1 MGDPIQEGEWP
12 AAKAAKLD
20 TSCCFASGD
29 RVLVTTGVRDS
40 FTGINPD
47 QLLTRLRQLRQQ
59 GVTNPLVIGAIPF
72 DTEAPWHL
80 VIPEQWQWCERA
92 DLLPT
97 NDCQLQGQ
105 VREVTGAAHYQGAV
119 RSALQQFDQGSLE
132 KVVLSRAIDVQSAEQ
147 TSPSQ
152 AYGSLLAQNPGAYV
166 FQIPLPEGE
175 TLLGASPE
183 LLVARSEMAVVSNPL
198 AGSRPRHAFADQ
210 QAASADL
217 LGAQKDRYEHALV
230 ADAVAA
236 ALSPFC
242 HELEVPREPQ
252 VIATPT
258 MWHLSTRIAGRLH
271 EPSAALAL
279 ALALH
284 PTPAVCGTP
293 LSVARQTIARLE
305 GYDRQF
311 YCGAVGWMDADGN
324 GEWVVTIRCG
334 LLTDT
339 QLRLYAGAGIVQGS
353 SPEAEWQETAAK
365 LGRPRGKGHQRLHAM
380 TSGSRLSRPK
390 ARNMVPSL
398 AAV

>member
-1 MGDPIQEGEWP
+1 MCDHALEGEWP
-12 AAKAAKLD
+12 ATAVGLD
-20 TSCCFASGD
+20 KVCCFASGD
-29 RVLVTTGVRDS
+29 RVLVASGIHDS
-40 FTGINPD
+40 FTGIPPEK
-47 QLLTRLRQLRQQ
+47 LLAHLRQLRQQ
-59 GVTNPLVIGAIPF
+59 GMANPIAIGAIPF
-72 DTEAPWHL
+72 DTQSSWHL
-80 VIPEQWQWCERA
+80 VIPAQSQWIARDA
-92 DLLPT
+92 LLPARC
-97 NDCQLQGQ
+97 CQLNGE
-105 VREVTGAAHYQGAV
+105 VSEVTGSAHYQGAV
-119 RSALQQFDQGSLE
+119 RAALQQFSEGQLE

-147 TSPSQ
+147 TSPAH

-183 LLVARSEMAVVSNPL
+183 LLVSRSEMAVVSNPL
-198 AGSRPRHAFADQ
+198 AGSRPRHAFSDQ
-210 QAASADL
+210 QAASAEL

-236 ALSPFC
+236 ALAPFC
-242 HELEVPREPQ
+242 RELDVPHEPQ

-271 EPSAALAL
+271 EPSPVLAL

-293 LSVARQTIARLE
+293 LSAARQAIARLE
-305 GYDRQF
+305 GYDRRF

-334 LLTDT
+334 VLAGK
-339 QLRLYAGAGIVQGS
+339 QLRLYAGAGVVVGS

-365 LGRPRGKGHQRLHAM
+365 LGTMLRAFGLE
-380 TSGSRLSRPK
+380 SREPEVT
-390 ARNMVPSL
+390 A
-398 AAV
+398 

>member
-1 MGDPIQEGEWP
+1 MSDHAQEGEWLTT
-12 AAKAAKLD
+12 AVGLDKA
-20 TSCCFASGD
+20 CCFASGD
-29 RVLVTTGVRDS
+29 RVLVTAGIHDS
-40 FTGINPD
+40 FTGILPD
-47 QLLTRLRQLRQQ
+47 KLLTHLRQLRQQ
-59 GVTNPLVIGAIPF
+59 GMVNPIAIGAIPF
-72 DTEAPWHL
+72 DAHAPWHL
-80 VIPEQWQWCERA
+80 VIPGQSRWVERNA
-92 DLLPT
+92 LLP
-97 NDCQLQGQ
+97 DHCCQLHGE
-105 VREVTGAAHYQGAV
+105 VNEVTGSAHYQGAV
-119 RSALQQFDQGSLE
+119 RSALQQFSEGRLE

-147 TSPSQ
+147 TSPAH

-183 LLVARSEMAVVSNPL
+183 LLVSRSEMAVVSNPL
-198 AGSRPRHAFADQ
+198 AGSRPRQAFSDQ
-210 QAASADL
+210 QAASVEL

-236 ALSPFC
+236 ALAPFC
-242 HELEVPREPQ
+242 RELDVPLEPQ

-271 EPSAALAL
+271 EPSPVLAL

-293 LSVARQTIARLE
+293 LSAARQAIARLE
-305 GYDRQF
+305 GYDRRF

-334 LLTDT
+334 VLAGR
-339 QLRLYAGAGIVQGS
+339 QLRLYAGAGVVVGS

-365 LGRPRGKGHQRLHAM
+365 LGTMLRAFGLE
-380 TSGSRLSRPK
+380 SREPEVT
-390 ARNMVPSL
+390 A
-398 AAV
+398 

>member
-1 MGDPIQEGEWP
+1 MCDHALEGEWP
-12 AAKAAKLD
+12 ATAVGLD
-20 TSCCFASGD
+20 KVCCFASGD
-29 RVLVTTGVRDS
+29 RVLVASGIHDS
-40 FTGINPD
+40 FTGIPPEK
-47 QLLTRLRQLRQQ
+47 LLAHLRQLRQQ
-59 GVTNPLVIGAIPF
+59 GMANPIVIGAIPF
-72 DTEAPWHL
+72 DTQSPWHL
-80 VIPEQWQWCERA
+80 VIPAQSQWVAR
-92 DLLPT
+92 DTMLPARC
-97 NDCQLQGQ
+97 CQLYGE
-105 VREVTGAAHYQGAV
+105 VSEVTGTAHYQGAV
-119 RSALQQFDQGSLE
+119 RAALQQFSEGQLE

-147 TSPSQ
+147 TSPAH

-183 LLVARSEMAVVSNPL
+183 LLVSRSEMAVVSNPL
-198 AGSRPRHAFADQ
+198 AGSRPRHAFSDQ
-210 QAASADL
+210 QAASAEL

-236 ALSPFC
+236 ALAPFC
-242 HELEVPREPQ
+242 RELDVPLEPQ

-271 EPSAALAL
+271 EPSPVLAL

-293 LSVARQTIARLE
+293 LSAARQAIARLE
-305 GYDRQF
+305 GYDRRF

-334 LLTDT
+334 VLAGR
-339 QLRLYAGAGIVQGS
+339 QLRLYAGAGVVVGS

-365 LGRPRGKGHQRLHAM
+365 LGTMLRAFGLESWEPEVTA
-380 TSGSRLSRPK
+380 
-390 ARNMVPSL
+390 
-398 AAV
+398 

>member
-1 MGDPIQEGEWP
+1 MCDHALEGEWP
-12 AAKAAKLD
+12 AATAGLD
-20 TSCCFASGD
+20 KVCCFASGD
-29 RVLVTTGVRDS
+29 RVLVASGIHDS
-40 FTGINPD
+40 FTGIPPEK
-47 QLLTRLRQLRQQ
+47 LLAHLRQLRQQ
-59 GVTNPLVIGAIPF
+59 GMVNPIAIGAIPF
-72 DTEAPWHL
+72 DTQSPWHL
-80 VIPEQWQWCERA
+80 VIPAQSQWVKRDA
-92 DLLPT
+92 LLPARC
-97 NDCQLQGQ
+97 CQLHGE
-105 VREVTGAAHYQGAV
+105 VSEVTGSAHYQGAV
-119 RSALQQFDQGSLE
+119 RAALQQFSEGQLE

-147 TSPSQ
+147 TSPAH

-183 LLVARSEMAVVSNPL
+183 LLVSRSEMEVVSNPL
-198 AGSRPRHAFADQ
+198 AGSRPRHAFSDQ
-210 QAASADL
+210 QVASAEL

-236 ALSPFC
+236 ALAPFC
-242 HELEVPREPQ
+242 RELDVPLEPQ

-271 EPSAALAL
+271 EPSPVLAL

-293 LSVARQTIARLE
+293 LSAARQAIARLE
-305 GYDRQF
+305 GYDRRF

-334 LLTDT
+334 VLAGR
-339 QLRLYAGAGIVQGS
+339 QLRLYAGAGVVVGS

-365 LGRPRGKGHQRLHAM
+365 LGTMLRAFGLE
-380 TSGSRLSRPK
+380 SREPEVT
-390 ARNMVPSL
+390 A
-398 AAV
+398 

>member
-1 MGDPIQEGEWP
+1 MCDHALEGEWP
-12 AAKAAKLD
+12 ATAVGLD
-20 TSCCFASGD
+20 KVCCFASGD
-29 RVLVTTGVRDS
+29 RVLVASGIHDS
-40 FTGINPD
+40 FTGIPPD
-47 QLLTRLRQLRQQ
+47 KLLAHLRQLRQQ
-59 GVTNPLVIGAIPF
+59 GMVNSIAIGAIPF
-72 DTEAPWHL
+72 DTQSPWHL
-80 VIPEQWQWCERA
+80 VIPAQSQWVARDA
-92 DLLPT
+92 MLPASC
-97 NDCQLQGQ
+97 CQLHGE
-105 VREVTGAAHYQGAV
+105 VSEVTGSAHYQGAV
-119 RSALQQFDQGSLE
+119 RAALQQFSEGQLE
-132 KVVLSRAIDVQSAEQ
+132 KVVLSRAIDVQSTEQ
-147 TSPSQ
+147 TSPAH

-183 LLVARSEMAVVSNPL
+183 LLVSRSEMAVVSNPL
-198 AGSRPRHAFADQ
+198 AGSRPRHAFPDQ

-236 ALSPFC
+236 ALAPFC
-242 HELEVPREPQ
+242 RELDVPLEPQ

-271 EPSAALAL
+271 EPSPVLAL

-293 LSVARQTIARLE
+293 LSAARQAIARLE
-305 GYDRQF
+305 GYDRRF

-334 LLTDT
+334 VLAGR
-339 QLRLYAGAGIVQGS
+339 QLRLYAGAGVVVGS

-365 LGRPRGKGHQRLHAM
+365 LGTMLRAFGLE
-380 TSGSRLSRPK
+380 SREPEVT
-390 ARNMVPSL
+390 A
-398 AAV
+398 

>member
-1 MGDPIQEGEWP
+1 M
-12 AAKAAKLD
+12 
-20 TSCCFASGD
+20 
-29 RVLVTTGVRDS
+29 TGS
-40 FTGINPD
+40 
-47 QLLTRLRQLRQQ
+47 
-59 GVTNPLVIGAIPF
+59 
-72 DTEAPWHL
+72 
-80 VIPEQWQWCERA
+80 
-92 DLLPT
+92 
-97 NDCQLQGQ
+97 
-105 VREVTGAAHYQGAV
+105 AHYQGAV
-119 RSALQQFDQGSLE
+119 RAALQQFSEGQLE

-147 TSPSQ
+147 TSPAH

-183 LLVARSEMAVVSNPL
+183 LLVSRSEMAVVSNPL
-198 AGSRPRHAFADQ
+198 AGSRPRHAFSDE
-210 QAASADL
+210 QAARAAL

-236 ALSPFC
+236 ALAPFC
-242 HELEVPREPQ
+242 RELDVPLEPQ

-271 EPSAALAL
+271 EPSPVLAL

-293 LSVARQTIARLE
+293 LSAARQAIARLE
-305 GYDRQF
+305 GYDRRF

-334 LLTDT
+334 VLAGR
-339 QLRLYAGAGIVQGS
+339 QLRLYAGAGVVVGS

-365 LGRPRGKGHQRLHAM
+365 LGTMLRAFGLE
-380 TSGSRLSRPK
+380 SREPEVT
-390 ARNMVPSL
+390 A
-398 AAV
+398 

>member
-1 MGDPIQEGEWP
+1 MCDHALEGEWP
-12 AAKAAKLD
+12 AATAWLD
-20 TSCCFASGD
+20 KVCCFASGD
-29 RVLVTTGVRDS
+29 RVLVASGIHDS
-40 FTGINPD
+40 FTGIPPEK
-47 QLLTRLRQLRQQ
+47 LLAHLRQLRQQ
-59 GVTNPLVIGAIPF
+59 GMVNPIAIGAIPF
-72 DTEAPWHL
+72 DTKSPWHL
-80 VIPEQWQWCERA
+80 VIPAQSQWVARDA
-92 DLLPT
+92 MLPASC
-97 NDCQLQGQ
+97 CQLHGE
-105 VREVTGAAHYQGAV
+105 VSEVTGSAHYQGAV
-119 RSALQQFDQGSLE
+119 RAALQQFSEGQLE

-147 TSPSQ
+147 TSPAH

-183 LLVARSEMAVVSNPL
+183 LLVSRSEMAVVSNPL
-198 AGSRPRHAFADQ
+198 AGSRPRRAFPDQ
-210 QAASADL
+210 QAASAEL

-236 ALSPFC
+236 ALAPFC
-242 HELEVPREPQ
+242 RELDVPLEPQ

-271 EPSAALAL
+271 EPSPVLAV

-293 LSVARQTIARLE
+293 LSAARQAIARLE
-305 GYDRQF
+305 GYDRRF

-334 LLTDT
+334 VLAGK
-339 QLRLYAGAGIVQGS
+339 QLRLYAGAGVVVGS

-365 LGRPRGKGHQRLHAM
+365 LGTMLRAFGLE
-380 TSGSRLSRPK
+380 SREPEVT
-390 ARNMVPSL
+390 A
-398 AAV
+398 